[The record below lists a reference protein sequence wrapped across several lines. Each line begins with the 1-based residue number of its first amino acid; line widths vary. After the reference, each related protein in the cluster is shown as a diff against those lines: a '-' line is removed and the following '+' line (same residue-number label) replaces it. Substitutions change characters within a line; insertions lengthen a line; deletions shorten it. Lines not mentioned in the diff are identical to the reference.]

1 MTDKFII
8 ANQSR
13 RRKRKERK
21 KWLVFPCI
29 RDRYEAAALGL
40 PAAFVFFTAGWF
52 FASRTASDPYTVTVQ
67 HSQSTAVSSAEQ
79 TQTGESSQPES
90 LLEGERIPVNTADLY
105 ELDRLPGIGP
115 TKAQA
120 IVDYRTEHGP
130 FQSAE
135 QLLEV
140 SGIGEATLEGLLDYI
155 TLD

>member
-1 MTDKFII
+1 M
-8 ANQSR
+8 
-13 RRKRKERK
+13 
-21 KWLVFPCI
+21 
-29 RDRYEAAALGL
+29 
-40 PAAFVFFTAGWF
+40 
-52 FASRTASDPYTVTVQ
+52 
-67 HSQSTAVSSAEQ
+67 
-79 TQTGESSQPES
+79 
-90 LLEGERIPVNTADLY
+90 NTADVY

>member
-1 MTDKFII
+1 MAGI
-8 ANQSR
+8 S
-13 RRKRKERK
+13 
-21 KWLVFPCI
+21 
-29 RDRYEAAALGL
+29 RYEAAALGL
-40 PAAFVFFTAGWF
+40 TAAFVLFTGGWF
-52 FASRTASDPYTVTVQ
+52 FASQTQGEPYTVIVQ
-67 HSQSTAVSSAEQ
+67 QAAVSASSSSAQ
-79 TQTGESSQPES
+79 PDAADASQNSQQPDS
-90 LLEGERIPVNTADLY
+90 LLEGERIPINTADVQ

-130 FQSAE
+130 FQSTD

>member
-1 MTDKFII
+1 MAGI
-8 ANQSR
+8 S
-13 RRKRKERK
+13 
-21 KWLVFPCI
+21 
-29 RDRYEAAALGL
+29 RYEAAALGL
-40 PAAFVFFTAGWF
+40 TAAFVLFTAGWF
-52 FASRTASDPYTVTVQ
+52 FASHTQSEPYTVTVQ
-67 HSQSTAVSSAEQ
+67 QAADSASSSAAQ
-79 TQTGESSQPES
+79 SQDTSDSQQPES
-90 LLEGERIPVNTADLY
+90 LLEGERIPINTADVH

-130 FQSAE
+130 FQSTD